1 MLGQNVIMS
10 GDESAQRAT
19 HDGILLK
26 HPCTPRDEN
35 LSLPTI
41 SDKSPL
47 FGSKLS
53 CHPPLLVFKPHKETT
68 KQAQNCFDPCV
79 RGHFILCTPKIH
91 HRGHKSILW
100 FLKSQFCE
108 QFCSFFLFTDIP
120 CSKLSAICRNYDLH
134 KTHTAKPK

>member
-35 LSLPTI
+35 PSLPPIT
-41 SDKSPL
+41 DKSPL
-47 FGSKLS
+47 FGSKLP

-91 HRGHKSILW
+91 QLGHKITI
-100 FLKSQFCE
+100 FVQLKW
-108 QFCSFFLFTDIP
+108 FFLPNSTFF
-120 CSKLSAICRNYDLH
+120 KL
-134 KTHTAKPK
+134 THLIFFLTQNSGHFAV